1 LNPQWLLDD
10 DGADAFVDTTI
21 EVDRTQAVVDAH
33 QTGSNTEATNVLARL
48 EQNAEWTMAIL
59 TGCKGENYDV
69 YFVKTGETRCV
80 TVQNVKTLDWKY
92 WRQEMQSWTCEDF
105 KNSLVEW
112 KSQKDWIK
120 QNRDNINFDEA
131 ELNKEE
137 TKVFKQ
143 ILKNEK
149 ISEKAKGR
157 LRYKGKFINKE
168 AETRIRKFLKK
179 VPLTKENIENAFEKE
194 LFFTFRSNEISDV
207 LNDHKGPIKLN
218 GEPFE
223 LPEAIIEFDTL
234 NAENFEEWS
243 EELDIDKSAIFF
255 IVYDATYNP
264 ETKTLDIDTMVNDET
279 RVVTSDP
286 EIKKKRAEE
295 KAAKKEA
302 LKLAK
307 ENKKKK

>member
-1 LNPQWLLDD
+1 MAKKYI
-10 DGADAFVDTTI
+10 GKITKGKYKGRTGFV
-21 EVDRTQAVVDAH
+21 
-33 QTGSNTEATNVLARL
+33 
-48 EQNAEWTMAIL
+48 
-59 TGCKGENYDV
+59 
-69 YFVKTGETRCV
+69 
-80 TVQNVKTLDWKY
+80 
-92 WRQEMQSWTCEDF
+92 
-105 KNSLVEW
+105 
-112 KSQKDWIK
+112 SQRDYIK
-120 QNRDNINFDEA
+120 QNKENFLSGEILA
-131 ELNKEE
+131 NKEE
-137 TKVFKQ
+137 TKILKQ
-143 ILKNEK
+143 ITKNE
-149 ISEKAKGR
+149 GR

-223 LPEAIIEFDTL
+223 LPEAVIEFDTL

-286 EIKKKRAEE
+286 ETKKKRAEE
-295 KAAKKEA
+295 KQAKKEA